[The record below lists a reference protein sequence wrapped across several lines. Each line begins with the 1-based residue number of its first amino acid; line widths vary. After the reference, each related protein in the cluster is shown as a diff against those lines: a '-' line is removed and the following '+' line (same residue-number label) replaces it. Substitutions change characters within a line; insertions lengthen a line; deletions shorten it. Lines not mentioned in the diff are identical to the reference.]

1 MSHSFLD
8 QAPMTN
14 ENKANRLTKHELLGF
29 FAHPGSLDDYL
40 DLIRRSVSES
50 QPCTVLYHNL
60 HSLYSYFTSPD
71 LKRDYEGK
79 TVLVDG
85 MPVIWLMRLAGI
97 SVNRDHRLT
106 YVDFIIPMME
116 LARDN
121 GYQVYHVGQQ
131 RDIQEKALNVI
142 REKVPGIQIE
152 GHDGYFDQTPH
163 SAESLDVIN
172 DMNDKG
178 SNILLVG
185 FGAPKQEAWVHAHRS
200 LINAS
205 AVFTCGACM
214 EYVAGAVRTPPRWMG
229 RMGLEWSFRLIE
241 NPRRF
246 AFRYFIEPLLL
257 GAILLKN
264 GISSRFSRSRTGS

>member
-1 MSHSFLD
+1 
-8 QAPMTN
+8 MTK
-14 ENKANRLTKHELLGF
+14 NKNSRLIKRDLLGF

-40 DLIRRSVSES
+40 GLIQDSISQS

-60 HSLYSYFTSPD
+60 HSLYSYFTSSE
-71 LKRDYEGK
+71 LREDYAGK

-85 MPVIWLMRLAGI
+85 MPVIWLMRSAGI
-97 SVNRDHRLT
+97 PVGRDQRLT

-131 RDIQEKALNVI
+131 RDVQEKALEVI
-142 REKVPGIQIE
+142 REKVPGIKID
-152 GHDGYFDQTPH
+152 GHDGYFDQSPN
-163 SAESLDVIN
+163 SADSLDVIK
-172 DMNDKG
+172 DMNEKG

-185 FGAPKQEAWVHAHRS
+185 FGAPKQEAWVNAHRS
-200 LINAS
+200 LINAE

-214 EYVAGAVRTPPRWMG
+214 EYVAGAVKTPPRWMG
-229 RMGLEWSFRLIE
+229 RVGLEWSFRVIE
-241 NPRRF
+241 NPQRF

-257 GAILLKN
+257 GAILFKN
-264 GISSRFSRSRTGS
+264 WLSARLGRGRADT